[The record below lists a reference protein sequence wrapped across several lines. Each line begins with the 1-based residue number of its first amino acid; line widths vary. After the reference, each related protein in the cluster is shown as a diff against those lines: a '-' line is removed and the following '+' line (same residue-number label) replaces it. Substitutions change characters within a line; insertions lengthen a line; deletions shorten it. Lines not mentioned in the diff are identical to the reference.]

1 MKRIGNLYSR
11 ICSIENLELAD
22 QIARKGKQNSYGIRL
37 HDKNRKA
44 NIENLHRSL
53 LDKTFK
59 TSDYS
64 LFNLKTDN
72 GKVREIARLP
82 YFPDRIVHHAVMN
95 VLEPIWVSVFTQDT
109 YSCIKGRGIH
119 RAVRKLKT
127 VLKSDLK
134 GTKYCL
140 KMDVRKFYP
149 SVDHAIL
156 KQIIRKKIKDA
167 DLLWLLDEIIDSAA
181 GVPIG
186 NYLSQYF
193 ANLYMAYFD
202 HWVKEELHCKYYFR
216 YCDDMVI
223 LGANKEDLHELHLL
237 ISEYLAKNLNLQV
250 KGNWQVFPLDQRGID
265 FLGYRFYHTHTLLRK
280 SIKQAFARQCA
291 KRDYPSMASY
301 YGWASHCNSYNLLTK
316 LNYEEIR
323 AAWNQAGIDNDRE
336 QDKHYPDTEQGDNG
350 PQFQNRREQV
360 PEKQVGKM
368 SSHADR
374 A

>member
-22 QIARKGKQNSYGIRL
+22 CIARKGKQNSYGIRL
-37 HDKNRKA
+37 HDKNRKS
-44 NIENLHRSL
+44 NIEQLHRSL

-64 LFNLKTDN
+64 IFNLNCDN

-82 YFPDRIVHHAVMN
+82 YYPDRIVHHAVMH
-95 VLEPIWVSVFTQDT
+95 VLEPIWVSVFTEDT

-119 RAVRKLKT
+119 RAVRKMKSL
-127 VLKSDLK
+127 LKSDVP
-134 GTKYCL
+134 GTAYCL

-149 SVDHAIL
+149 SVDHEVL
-156 KQIIRKKIKDA
+156 KHIVRKKIKDA
-167 DLLWLLDEIIDSAA
+167 DLLWLLDEIIDSSA

-202 HWVKEELHCKYYFR
+202 HWVKEEMHCKYYFR
-216 YCDDMVI
+216 YCDDLVI
-223 LGANKEDLHELHLL
+223 LASNKADLHELRLL
-237 ISEYLAKNLNLQV
+237 ISQYLANNLNLQV
-250 KGNWQVFPLDQRGID
+250 KDNWQVFPVAGRGID

-280 SIKQAFARQCA
+280 SIKKAFARSCA
-291 KRDYPSMASY
+291 QKDYPSVASY
-301 YGWASHCNSYNLLTK
+301 YGWASHCNSHNLLTK
-316 LNYEEIR
+316 INYEEIR
-323 AAWNQAGIDNDRE
+323 GAWHQARIDDDRQQNKHHQDIE
-336 QDKHYPDTEQGDNG
+336 QRNNSPQLQG
-350 PQFQNRREQV
+350 RRQQV
-360 PEKQVGKM
+360 SEKQIGQM
-368 SSHADR
+368 PAYADR